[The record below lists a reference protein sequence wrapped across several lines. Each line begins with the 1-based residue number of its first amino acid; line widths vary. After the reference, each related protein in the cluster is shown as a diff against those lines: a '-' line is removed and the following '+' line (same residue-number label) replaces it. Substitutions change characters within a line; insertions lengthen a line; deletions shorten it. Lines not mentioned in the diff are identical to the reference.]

1 MHHIVSFRTAAEE
14 GGWSSLPADLVNLVA
29 DRFLATNDLDYYMNL
44 RAVCHGW
51 RSATAD
57 PWSNQ
62 QHDPRFRPN
71 RWLMLKEE
79 EGHTAAES
87 SAAAASS
94 SSSSRILFF
103 NVTNGRIL
111 RMSRL
116 PQLIRDYIL
125 ISATTCG
132 LLVLAA
138 RSCPHA
144 VRVLN
149 PFTGSWTSFKVRV
162 TPGTLPAN
170 RSASA
175 AMVGP
180 SPTLVLAIDDVSWS
194 CSVTVYWADRQ
205 SKSFSVETRKGCS
218 PTMLPLI
225 AASKCAAAAAADHR
239 DSSAPSSADA
249 CATTINIFNLLA
261 STKNYLCDTVE
272 LADGGY
278 MLAVLTR
285 LLPRDYATV
294 VFTVDSAGNV
304 MEQVKS
310 IGSHALFLGS
320 SRCLS
325 VTAEAFPA
333 HTIEANRIHNL
344 NFVSDRC
351 RVYKFG
357 TRREHAQ
364 QAQWLAPLFQII
376 RNNVQVGG
384 ATLWKKAWRSRSSRR
399 LLS

>member
-1 MHHIVSFRTAAEE
+1 
-14 GGWSSLPADLVNLVA
+14 
-29 DRFLATNDLDYYMNL
+29 
-44 RAVCHGW
+44 
-51 RSATAD
+51 
-57 PWSNQ
+57 
-62 QHDPRFRPN
+62 
-71 RWLMLKEE
+71 
-79 EGHTAAES
+79 
-87 SAAAASS
+87 
-94 SSSSRILFF
+94 
-103 NVTNGRIL
+103 
-111 RMSRL
+111 
-116 PQLIRDYIL
+116 
-125 ISATTCG
+125 
-132 LLVLAA
+132 
-138 RSCPHA
+138 
-144 VRVLN
+144 
-149 PFTGSWTSFKVRV
+149 
-162 TPGTLPAN
+162 
-170 RSASA
+170 
-175 AMVGP
+175 
-180 SPTLVLAIDDVSWS
+180 
-194 CSVTVYWADRQ
+194 
-205 SKSFSVETRKGCS
+205 
-218 PTMLPLI
+218 
-225 AASKCAAAAAADHR
+225 
-239 DSSAPSSADA
+239 
-249 CATTINIFNLLA
+249 
-261 STKNYLCDTVE
+261 VE
-272 LADGGY
+272 LAGGGY

-285 LLPRDYATV
+285 LLPRDYAAV